1 MQVHGSQRHA
11 PQQKPQPY
19 LSSMS
24 MHLRGLLIL
33 VSLAIGTKAVAQSD
47 LQRVQ
52 EQFGNARDSLLLA
65 NMRAQAVQ
73 SGLLA
78 SMRSN
83 NCDTSAVWPLA
94 ERCMQLR
101 ITLRE
106 PLDSLLALNA
116 LQGARN
122 PHKALFADLSAM
134 DEGVRIHARLSRS
147 FAELLLLCPD
157 TECRALVE
165 ARREVLFRGEA
176 PDAWGLRSF
185 YAVQAIALEPVLLKY
200 TAELEQAV
208 GEVLHGLFRY
218 CPQ

>member
-1 MQVHGSQRHA
+1 
-11 PQQKPQPY
+11 
-19 LSSMS
+19 MS
-24 MHLRGLLIL
+24 IHLRGIVFITLLAL
-33 VSLAIGTKAVAQSD
+33 VARSPAQSS
-47 LQRVQ
+47 LEHAQ
-52 EQFGNARDSLLLA
+52 EQFGRSRDSLLLA

-83 NCDTSAVWPLA
+83 HCDTSTVWPLA

-106 PLDSLLALNA
+106 PLDSLMALNA

-147 FAELLLLCPD
+147 LAELLLLCPD

-185 YAVQAIALEPVLLKY
+185 YALQAFALEPVLLKY

-208 GEVLHGLFRY
+208 GEVLHGLVRY
-218 CPQ
+218 CP